1 MTVVTFK
8 GKLWLTSRKRF
19 TIRRVIESEDRS
31 ALGTL
36 LRRTVVPRA
45 PSLLATSN
53 QTKDSLLSLSSCS
66 TVSHSIGAFPL

>member
-1 MTVVTFK
+1 VTVVTFT

-19 TIRRVIESEDRS
+19 TIRRGIESEDRS

-53 QTKDSLLSLSSCS
+53 QT
-66 TVSHSIGAFPL
+66 